1 MIHATALGITTILL
15 LLPAVALMSGWAP
28 SRLRDR
34 TRQARTLGWAA
45 LWLYLAAPLNAV
57 PRLVGAPPAF
67 VMACTAAGVLCALG
81 AAACFLRASTMGS
94 TR

>member
-15 LLPAVALMSGWAP
+15 LLPAVALLSGWAP
-28 SRLRDR
+28 LRLRDR

-45 LWLYLAAPLNAV
+45 LWLYLAAALNAV
-57 PRLVGAPPAF
+57 PRLVGAPSTF
-67 VMACTAAGVLCALG
+67 GMACTGAGALCAVG

-94 TR
+94 MR